1 LPRPF
6 NFNITAVP
14 STAMPD
20 PTASSSDGA
29 LSDAPFS
36 DAPFSDAPFS
46 DAPFSDAVREALGTA
61 KARLR
66 EIYGDRLTRL
76 IVYGSQARGE
86 AHDDSDVDLM
96 IVLGG
101 EVDPD
106 EEARRTSSLVMQV
119 AGTYGVALSP
129 IHLSEEH
136 FRRDRPLPR
145 AARREGISL

>member
-1 LPRPF
+1 
-6 NFNITAVP
+6 
-14 STAMPD
+14 MPD

-29 LSDAPFS
+29 LS